1 MTTPSPNPS
10 GRGARL
16 VRLSFNPSSD
26 STVDAIKSAAAALI
40 DQIDQLDVDDV
51 DDLRA
56 RALAVTHI
64 ETGAMFA
71 VKAATATK
79 P

>member
-1 MTTPSPNPS
+1 MTAPLPNPD

-16 VRLSFNPSSD
+16 VRLSFNPSGD
-26 STVDAIKSAAAALI
+26 SAVDAIKSAAAALI
-40 DQIDQLDVDDV
+40 DQVDSLETEDMEGV
-51 DDLRA
+51 RA
-56 RALAVTHI
+56 RALAVTHF